1 MIKESRYILRR
12 IFVGV
17 GIVLALSF
25 IRSGKVLAYEDINT
39 NFVESSMTVN
49 DFNSNTNDY
58 QLLLT
63 PYNGVAPYKIYYGKS
78 NNSIVL
84 ATTQHSYEWSLNNL
98 FTINNIAIYS
108 SGTSNNALIFLSEG
122 DIVSLNSD
130 SYNSYSKTVAIGTSC
145 SRAFCNPSSSSARY
159 STSENYIPALLYTYY
174 YNNNDSKR
182 SSWASQDFY
191 VRNSILVNASELQV
205 PPSVPDFVSWHW
217 TKITNNNIITG
228 ISLRPEFSIWN
239 TTDYDYQ
246 YKIGKDSTTWLSL
259 TENQQLFTF
268 HNNGVMLYIRIKK
281 RSDNSIILGSNFT
294 TANIGTYY
302 DSPEYN
308 INFSGEYRTEN
319 YLNNNVSKLQ
329 SVIKEYSIYVDY
341 FPKNSITKYQYQYI
355 TSGTCNDVETWQQV
369 SSLDNGSF
377 TYVASQNGT
386 LCARILDSSDTV
398 QYEDSYEVS
407 TIGELAFDT
416 GSSQVKGFF
425 DKISSK
431 INYGG
436 PVGSLFRIPVETLST
451 LYSTMNNSN
460 SCTPYSLPP
469 IFGTTIQLGCYNF
482 KNIVGNSVYNIIDAI
497 FTFILCFGIFKM
509 ALKLY
514 HNLISM
520 KDIS

>member
-12 IFVGV
+12 ILIGV
-17 GIVLALSF
+17 GIVLVLGF
-25 IRSGKVLAYEDINT
+25 IRSNKAHALE
-39 NFVESSMTVN
+39 TVN
-49 DFNSNTNDY
+49 VSWLNDTPSHVASDSSYQEIARGTHNLVYRNRDTGYYAICFTTGDNTCEVFNPSQYFTFTNVGIADYGSSDGDYIGLWFTNNGDLPTMRTGSSFRATFQTETFEVKIYQIQHIRTYATILQPGENGQQFSGYRNYYSYKSNVPW
-58 QLLLT
+58 T
-63 PYNGVAPYKIYYGKS
+63 PYSGV
-78 NNSIVL
+78 
-84 ATTQHSYEWSLNNL
+84 
-98 FTINNIAIYS
+98 S
-108 SGTSNNALIFLSEG
+108 STLIEFL
-122 DIVSLNSD
+122 
-130 SYNSYSKTVAIGTSC
+130 
-145 SRAFCNPSSSSARY
+145 
-159 STSENYIPALLYTYY
+159 
-174 YNNNDSKR
+174 
-182 SSWASQDFY
+182 
-191 VRNSILVNASELQV
+191 
-205 PPSVPDFVSWHW
+205 PPSAPDFVSWHW
-217 TKITNNNIITG
+217 TKISNNNIITG
-228 ISLRPEFSIWN
+228 ISLRPEFSTWD
-239 TTDYDYQ
+239 TTNFDYQ

-268 HNNGVMLYIRIKK
+268 HNNGVMLYVRVKNK
-281 RSDNSIILGSNFT
+281 NDNSIVLGANFT

-329 SVIKEYSIYVDY
+329 SVIREYQIYVDY

-355 TSGTCNDVETWQQV
+355 TSGTCNDVQTWQQV
-369 SSLDNGSF
+369 ASADNGSF

-407 TIGELAFDT
+407 TIGDLAFDT
-416 GSSQVKGFF
+416 GTNQVKGFF

-469 IFGTTIQLGCYNF
+469 IFGTTIKLGCYNF